1 MISVTAVSRARL
13 MIISSNLSVRRRS
26 NSCYQLVQRQRHHLF
41 ANRRCQQQQRP
52 HSSFRQTHVP
62 LRNSNGRISK
72 PPTTTTIA
80 KRNNRSLSSSPSS
93 PPPAPPSSK
102 PSGDKKKTKKSVLV
116 PNVVLGTAL
125 FGFVTGVF
133 LYSMNAVGAGPG
145 GGGDALDDD
154 DPLAQ
159 LKAEAQEAIDHR
171 SKVEGG
177 SGRMSPDE
185 IRALESG
192 LVGTAVVDGKA
203 VIIDNNTGER
213 TVLEVAVAAPA
224 DIAALEEE
232 ANLKIFRQTKQQTNN
247 DDEKEG
253 KKKKSWWRFGF

>member
-1 MISVTAVSRARL
+1 L
-13 MIISSNLSVRRRS
+13 
-26 NSCYQLVQRQRHHLF
+26 
-41 ANRRCQQQQRP
+41 
-52 HSSFRQTHVP
+52 
-62 LRNSNGRISK
+62 K
-72 PPTTTTIA
+72 PPTTTA
-80 KRNNRSLSSSPSS
+80 KRNNRSLSSSSSSS
-93 PPPAPPSSK
+93 PSPPPSSK
-102 PSGDKKKTKKSVLV
+102 PSGTGDKKKTKKSVLV

-125 FGFVTGVF
+125 FGFVMGVF
-133 LYSMNAVGAGPG
+133 LYSMNAVGAGPV
-145 GGGDALDDD
+145 GGGDSLDDD

-192 LVGTAVVDGKA
+192 LVGAAVVDGKA

-232 ANLKIFRQTKQQTNN
+232 ANLKIFRQTNQQTNN

>member
-1 MISVTAVSRARL
+1 MISVTAASRARL
-13 MIISSNLSVRRRS
+13 MSSNLSTRRRS

-41 ANRRCQQQQRP
+41 ANRRYQQQQTP
-52 HSSFRQTHVP
+52 HSSFRQTIVP

-72 PPTTTTIA
+72 PPTTTAA
-80 KRNNRSLSSSPSS
+80 KRNNRSLSSSSSS
-93 PPPAPPSSK
+93 PPPVPPSSK
-102 PSGDKKKTKKSVLV
+102 PSGAGDKKKTKKSVLV